1 MKNFINTFKEMKQY
15 LMLWASQAF
24 SGLGSAMTSYA
35 LVIWSY
41 TQEGSAL
48 MTSMLMVCSYAPYV
62 IFSIFAGALSDRWD
76 KKKTM
81 LVCDTI
87 AAATTLITLVLLQKD
102 MLEIWHIYV
111 LNAVNGLMNTVQKP
125 ASEVAVT
132 RICPKKYY
140 QKIGGMQYL
149 SSSLNSILTPII
161 ATAVLG
167 LAGIQA
173 IIAFDLISFA
183 VAFIVLAL
191 WIKIP
196 EEEYTE
202 SEKESLM
209 TSVKQGIA
217 YLKKERGIFDL
228 ILFLSAINLV
238 ASIYEAAFP
247 AMVLSR
253 NGGSETAMGMVNA
266 VIGVS
271 TLAGS
276 LLATLMKEPKSR
288 VRVICNTL
296 LFSMSFENFMLG
308 LSQNVWIWCLGGFLG
323 WIFIPLMSTN
333 LSAIMRL
340 HIPQNMQGRVF
351 AVRNSLQFF
360 TIPIGYF
367 TGGFLVDSVFEP
379 IMAAQSADSI
389 LIKIFGSGKGSGAAF
404 LFFVIA
410 FAGIG
415 VCLYFRRSKHIWEL
429 EKQTAEEKMTEQ

>member
-1 MKNFINTFKEMKQY
+1 MKNLMNTIKEMKQY
-15 LMLWASQAF
+15 LMLWTSQMF

-48 MTSMLMVCSYAPYV
+48 VTSMLMVCSYAPYV
-62 IFSIFAGALSDRWD
+62 IFSIFAGALSDRWN

-81 LVCDTI
+81 LVCDSI
-87 AAATTLITLVLLQKD
+87 AAVTTVIILMLLQMDK
-102 MLEIWHIYV
+102 LEIWHIYI
-111 LNAVNGLMNTVQKP
+111 LNAVNGLMNTVQTP
-125 ASEVAVT
+125 ASDVAIT

-140 QKIGGMQYL
+140 QKIGGMQYF
-149 SSSLNSILTPII
+149 SSSINSILTTII

-183 VAFIVLAL
+183 VAFMVLAL

-196 EEEYTE
+196 EEEYVET
-202 SEKESLM
+202 EKESLM
-209 TSVKQGIA
+209 DSVKQGIA
-217 YLKKERGIFDL
+217 YLKKERGILDL

-238 ASIYEAAFP
+238 ASIYQSAFP
-247 AMVLSR
+247 AMALSR
-253 NGGSETAMGMVNA
+253 NGGSEETLGMVNA
-266 VIGVS
+266 VIGIS

-276 LLATLMKEPKSR
+276 FVATLMKEPKSR

-308 LSQNVWIWCLGGFLG
+308 LSDNVWIWCLGGFLG

-333 LSAIMRL
+333 LGAIMRL

-360 TIPIGYF
+360 TIPVGYF
-367 TGGFLVDSVFEP
+367 LGGMLIDYVFEP
-379 IMAAQSADSI
+379 VMAAQSADSI
-389 LIKIFGSGKGSGAAF
+389 LIRVFGSGKGSGAAF

-410 FAGIG
+410 FVGIG
-415 VCLYFRRSKHIWEL
+415 VCLYFRRSRYIWEL
-429 EKQTAEEKMTEQ
+429 EAESQK